1 MGEQTWSQQ
10 PLPPTFISIP
20 LSPQERW
27 IFKPL
32 SIYLRL
38 QVSRR
43 GNLEDCFQQ
52 RVLLFAFTE
61 EKMIACSLTV
71 ALFLLSSTSAA
82 GEVNMKRMEN
92 RDGLGKLFWV
102 STSSTTTTLETTTQC
117 VKTSAAAACG
127 KKKRKRSIVTHL
139 PAEDSEEILPSRG
152 SQDEVMEEVE
162 DLLEA
167 ESIISGDRMPR
178 FLLYWKTTTDTSTS
192 TSYTA
197 TSTLATAA
205 CTPSGFA
212 LSPC

>member
-1 MGEQTWSQQ
+1 MFGMNVAVSKCKYMAVTNYKANHACSVLLLVKLTGSISEQPWSQQ

-27 IFKPL
+27 TSKPL

-92 RDGLGKLFWV
+92 R
-102 STSSTTTTLETTTQC
+102 
-117 VKTSAAAACG
+117 
-127 KKKRKRSIVTHL
+127 
-139 PAEDSEEILPSRG
+139 
-152 SQDEVMEEVE
+152 
-162 DLLEA
+162 
-167 ESIISGDRMPR
+167 
-178 FLLYWKTTTDTSTS
+178 
-192 TSYTA
+192 
-197 TSTLATAA
+197 
-205 CTPSGFA
+205 
-212 LSPC
+212 